1 MKKILSLFAVL
12 ALAVLAACGA
22 NNGGNS
28 EGSGDGE
35 DSKKLV
41 VGASNIPHA
50 EILEKAQ
57 PILKE
62 KGIDLEIK
70 TFQDYILPN
79 KTLANGELDAN
90 YFQTIPYMELQMEEN
105 DNYDF
110 VNAGGIHIEP
120 IGVYSQ
126 DYKSLEDLPD
136 GAQIIMSNSVSD
148 HGRMLSLLEAKG
160 LIKLKDGVKPSDATV
175 EDISENPKN
184 IEFKTDVEASLL
196 PQIYQQGEGDAVM
209 INTNYAI
216 DAGLNPQEDAIALED
231 SDSPYVNVIAVNKGD
246 EDNEAIK
253 TLVDVL
259 HSDEIQDFI
268 KDEYDGAVVP
278 VDE

>member
-28 EGSGDGE
+28 EGSGDGGE
-35 DSKKLV
+35 DSKKIV

-148 HGRMLSLLEAKG
+148 HGRMLSLLR
-160 LIKLKDGVKPSDATV
+160 
-175 EDISENPKN
+175 SE
-184 IEFKTDVEASLL
+184 
-196 PQIYQQGEGDAVM
+196 G
-209 INTNYAI
+209 IN
-216 DAGLNPQEDAIALED
+216 
-231 SDSPYVNVIAVNKGD
+231 
-246 EDNEAIK
+246 
-253 TLVDVL
+253 
-259 HSDEIQDFI
+259 
-268 KDEYDGAVVP
+268 
-278 VDE
+278 

>member
-70 TFQDYILPN
+70 KFQDYILPN

-259 HSDEIQDFI
+259 HSDEIQNFI

>member
-1 MKKILSLFAVL
+1 MKKFLSLFAVL
-12 ALAVLAACGA
+12 TLAVLAACG
-22 NNGGNS
+22 NNGGNG
-28 EGSGDGE
+28 EGSGKGE
-35 DSKKLV
+35 DSKKIV

-50 EILEKAQ
+50 EILEEAK
-57 PILKE
+57 PMLEE
-62 KGIDLEIK
+62 KGVELEVK

-126 DYKSLEDLPD
+126 DYKSLDELPE

-148 HGRMLSLLEAKG
+148 HGRMLSLLEAQG
-160 LIKLKDGVKPSDATV
+160 LITLKEGVKASDATV
-175 EDISENPKN
+175 EDIAENPKN

-231 SDSPYVNVIAVNKGD
+231 SDSPYVNVITVNKGD
-246 EDNEAIK
+246 EDNEAIQA
-253 TLVDVL
+253 LVDVL
-259 HSDEIQDFI
+259 HSDEIQSFI
-268 KDEYDGAVVP
+268 EEEYDGAVVP

>member
-1 MKKILSLFAVL
+1 M
-12 ALAVLAACGA
+12 AACC
-22 NNGGNS
+22 
-28 EGSGDGE
+28 
-35 DSKKLV
+35 L
-41 VGASNIPHA
+41 
-50 EILEKAQ
+50 
-57 PILKE
+57 
-62 KGIDLEIK
+62 
-70 TFQDYILPN
+70 Y
-79 KTLANGELDAN
+79 
-90 YFQTIPYMELQMEEN
+90 
-105 DNYDF
+105 
-110 VNAGGIHIEP
+110 
-120 IGVYSQ
+120 
-126 DYKSLEDLPD
+126 
-136 GAQIIMSNSVSD
+136 
-148 HGRMLSLLEAKG
+148 LEAKG

-175 EDISENPKN
+175 EDIAENPKN

-259 HSDEIQDFI
+259 HSDEIQNFI
-268 KDEYDGAVVP
+268 KEEYDGAVVP